1 MGSAQKLV
9 PELVLEPEQVLQ
21 SAKQP
26 ASVPVLVSESAPAP
40 VLARVTCRGRSRSR
54 RHALRDPCA
63 RLPRAAIADL
73 ARQSI
78 DLLHELRARV
88 DCLRMELEVECS
100 PEDQPEPALIF

>member
-40 VLARVTCRGRSRSR
+40 VLAQVPVPGPEPEPEARPPRPVRQASPCRDRRSRASEHR
-54 RHALRDPCA
+54 S
-63 RLPRAAIADL
+63 AA
-73 ARQSI
+73 
-78 DLLHELRARV
+78 
-88 DCLRMELEVECS
+88 
-100 PEDQPEPALIF
+100 